1 MENLQEL
8 VSKALEWHSE
18 LEQELLGKEAIC
30 RFLEDLNLGS
40 EGPVKNMDQIHL
52 MTLHNAKGL
61 EFDYV
66 FIVGLEEMLLPHIH
80 QGDDPSEIE
89 EERRLLYVGMTRAK
103 KRLFLSHCQTR
114 FLWGSLRTMRASR
127 FLQELDLSVIQPQR
141 QSWGYSN
148 TSGCTQQAC
157 EMNSQQASWQNI
169 GLQILGVSC
178 DSATSHQKFKSR
190 FQLGFPLLVDEN
202 SELMKQLGLW
212 KQKSMY
218 GRTYWGAIR
227 SAFLLNKDARIVW
240 SEQNIKLSGHLE
252 RLQAAIHTFV
262 ESKK

>member
-1 MENLQEL
+1 VLFSPKDNHGGIPMTIIDAKWPEFKLL
-8 VSKALEWHSE
+8 D
-18 LEQELLGKEAIC
+18 EQGRPWTLDDLLG
-30 RFLEDLNLGS
+30 
-40 EGPVKNMDQIHL
+40 QW
-52 MTLHNAKGL
+52 TLIYFYPK
-61 EFDYV
+61 D
-66 FIVGLEEMLLPHIH
+66 
-80 QGDDPSEIE
+80 
-89 EERRLLYVGMTRAK
+89 
-103 KRLFLSHCQTR
+103 
-114 FLWGSLRTMRASR
+114 
-127 FLQELDLSVIQPQR
+127 
-141 QSWGYSN
+141 N